1 MWKQIFLRRTTVKLT
16 TLNDLL
22 IKELRDLYS
31 AEKQI
36 IKALPKMA
44 KAANSEALQEA
55 LTEHLEVTK
64 EQAAR
69 LEQIFETL
77 SVNSRGPKCASMEG
91 LIKEGDELLEEDAV
105 PAVLDA
111 ALIGAAQRVE
121 HYEMAGYGV
130 ARTFARLLGQ
140 DQIAE
145 LLQKTLDEEGDADA
159 KLTELAESEINVEA
173 ASGAEARE

>member
-1 MWKQIFLRRTTVKLT
+1 VKLNS
-16 TLNDLL
+16 LNDLL

-44 KAANSEALQEA
+44 KAASSEALQEA
-55 LTEHLEVTK
+55 LLEHLEVTK

-77 SVNSRGPKCASMEG
+77 SISSRGPKCAAMEG
-91 LIKEGDELLEEDAV
+91 LIKEGDELLEEDSV

-140 DQIAE
+140 GQIAE

-173 ASGAEARE
+173 ASGAEASE

>member
-1 MWKQIFLRRTTVKLT
+1 VKLNS
-16 TLNDLL
+16 LNDLL

-44 KAANSEALQEA
+44 KAASSEALQEA
-55 LTEHLEVTK
+55 LLEHLEVTK

-77 SVNSRGPKCASMEG
+77 SISSRGPKCAAMEG
-91 LIKEGDELLEEDAV
+91 LIKEGDELLEEDSV

-140 DQIAE
+140 GQIAE
-145 LLQKTLDEEGDADA
+145 LLQKTLDEEGDADE

-173 ASGAEARE
+173 ASSAEASE